1 MKDLIQTPYGVVRL
15 GTLQALQSSFDT
27 TMLLKTVEDLDEFW
41 VQWKQ
46 ELRDDILRVHA
57 MAHTLIKVAPLS
69 HPPGN
74 EPLAEMAGTHVSWHG
89 ADNKWR
95 SIASIAAYA
104 GVFLWHDSK

>member
-41 VQWKQ
+41 VQWEQ

-57 MAHTLIKVAPLS
+57 MAHTVINDAPLS

-74 EPLAEMAGTHVSWHG
+74 EPLTQMAGSVAEQLHDCRQVLGSTV
-89 ADNKWR
+89 ALLKQ
-95 SIASIAAYA
+95 IANLAP
-104 GVFLWHDSK
+104 D

>member
-1 MKDLIQTPYGVVRL
+1 MNILTIRPYGVVRL

-57 MAHTLIKVAPLS
+57 MAHTVINDAPLS
-69 HPPGN
+69 HPVMSEKSMG
-74 EPLAEMAGTHVSWHG
+74 
-89 ADNKWR
+89 R
-95 SIASIAAYA
+95 SRAAITSS
-104 GVFLWHDSK
+104 V

>member
-15 GTLQALQSSFDT
+15 GALQALQSSFDT

-57 MAHTLIKVAPLS
+57 MAHTVINDAPLS

-74 EPLAEMAGTHVSWHG
+74 EPLTQMAGSVAEQLHDCRQVLGSTV
-89 ADNKWR
+89 ALLKQ
-95 SIASIAAYA
+95 IANLAP
-104 GVFLWHDSK
+104 D

>member
-15 GTLQALQSSFDT
+15 GALQALQSSFDT

-46 ELRDDILRVHA
+46 ELRDDILQVHA
-57 MAHTLIKVAPLS
+57 MAHTVINDAPLS

-74 EPLAEMAGTHVSWHG
+74 EPLAEMASSVAEQLQDYRQVLGSAV
-89 ADNKWR
+89 ALLKQ
-95 SIASIAAYA
+95 IAKLA
-104 GVFLWHDSK
+104 VD

>member
-15 GTLQALQSSFDT
+15 GALQALQSSFDT

-57 MAHTLIKVAPLS
+57 MAHTVINDAPLS
-69 HPPGN
+69 HPPEN
-74 EPLAEMAGTHVSWHG
+74 EPLPEMAGSVAGQLQDCRQVLGS
-89 ADNKWR
+89 AVALLKQ
-95 SIASIAAYA
+95 IANLAP
-104 GVFLWHDSK
+104 D